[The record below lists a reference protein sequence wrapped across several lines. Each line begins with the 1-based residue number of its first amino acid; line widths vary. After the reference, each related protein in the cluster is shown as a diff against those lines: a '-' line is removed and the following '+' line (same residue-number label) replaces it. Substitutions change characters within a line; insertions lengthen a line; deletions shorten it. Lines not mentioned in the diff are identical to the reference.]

1 MEFYQGSH
9 FVYSCRYH
17 IVIATKYRRKIFND
31 GTFGFFKKCVEI
43 VCKRCPPIEVL
54 EMNHDRDHVHLL
66 VSIPPSMTV
75 GSVVRI
81 IKCNTSRLM
90 RAEFAFLKKTYHH
103 HDGIWSE
110 GYFVS
115 TTGIDEEIIRNYIE
129 HQGKKDS
136 GQLRIV
142 F

>member
-1 MEFYQGSH
+1 MEYYHGDH

-17 IVIATKYRRKIFND
+17 IVIVTKFRRKIFND

-43 VCKRCPPIEVL
+43 FCKRCPPVQVL
-54 EMNHDRDHVHLL
+54 ECNHDRDHIHLL

-75 GSVVRI
+75 GSVVGK

-90 RAEFAFLKKTYHH
+90 RQEYAFLKKTYFA
-103 HDGIWSE
+103 HDGIWSG

-115 TTGIDEEIIRNYIE
+115 TTGIDEMAVKAYIE
-129 HQGKKDS
+129 QQGKKDL
-136 GQLRIV
+136 GQTKFV
-142 F
+142 W